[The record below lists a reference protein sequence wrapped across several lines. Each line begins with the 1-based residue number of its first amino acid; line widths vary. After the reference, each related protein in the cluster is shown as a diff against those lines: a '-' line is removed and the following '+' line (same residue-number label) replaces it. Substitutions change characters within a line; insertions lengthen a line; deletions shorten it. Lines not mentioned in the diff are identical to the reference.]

1 MNFAQARFNMIE
13 QQIRPWN
20 VSDPSVLDLLGVLPR
35 ENFVPQAYKQLA
47 YADVELPLPAGQTML
62 FPRLEARLL
71 QDLTLQHSDRV
82 LEIGAGSGFM
92 AALLAQ
98 KAREVVSVDIEPEL
112 VALAQRNISQAGI
125 RNVSIQQA
133 DGSALPESLGNFDAI
148 VLSGSVGAIPPA
160 LLQRLQPHG
169 RLIAIVGDDVDA
181 HATIYKRNAHGGF
194 DVRKPWD
201 VNAPRLRNFPEATTF
216 QL

>member
-20 VSDPSVLDLLGVLPR
+20 VSDPTVLDLLGVLPR
-35 ENFVPQAYKQLA
+35 ENFAPEAYKLLA

-62 FPRLEARLL
+62 FPRMEARML
-71 QDLTLQHSDRV
+71 QDLALQHSDRV
-82 LEIGAGSGFM
+82 LEIGAGSGYM

-98 KAREVVSVDIEPEL
+98 KAREVVSVEIEPEL

-125 RNVSIQQA
+125 RNVSIHHA
-133 DGSALPESLGNFDAI
+133 DGAALPDSLGNFDAI
-148 VLSGSVGAIPPA
+148 VLSGSVGAVPPS
-160 LLQRLQPHG
+160 LLQRLQPQG
-169 RLIAIVGDDVDA
+169 RLVAIVGDDVEA
-181 HATIYKRNAHGGF
+181 HATIYIRNAHGGF
-194 DVRKPWD
+194 SVRKPWD
-201 VNAPRLRNFPEATTF
+201 CNAPRLRHFAEASTF